1 MKKVL
6 KNAVQGMALG
16 VVLGLVISLMF
27 NYGYGTAQYYPSSP
41 QFMAHFT
48 HPLNAVLVSLI
59 LWATIGVV
67 FSLGALIFKIKNWS
81 LLKCTI
87 VNFWIYYLGFTPLA
101 MLAGWVP
108 MTLKSLSTFT
118 ITFLLIYLLMWLIN
132 VVRDRHQ
139 IAKINERIK
148 RG

>member
-1 MKKVL
+1 M
-6 KNAVQGMALG
+6 GHYWG
-16 VVLGLVISLMF
+16 
-27 NYGYGTAQYYPSSP
+27 
-41 QFMAHFT
+41 
-48 HPLNAVLVSLI
+48 
-59 LWATIGVV
+59 V

>member
-1 MKKVL
+1 
-6 KNAVQGMALG
+6 
-16 VVLGLVISLMF
+16 
-27 NYGYGTAQYYPSSP
+27 
-41 QFMAHFT
+41 
-48 HPLNAVLVSLI
+48 
-59 LWATIGVV
+59 
-67 FSLGALIFKIKNWS
+67 
-81 LLKCTI
+81 
-87 VNFWIYYLGFTPLA
+87 

-108 MTLKSLSTFT
+108 ITLKSLSTFT